1 MLQRNDD
8 GKFSSLKFAEKNQ
21 LAKQKRQE
29 KEVEDQKKKIF
40 CLIKADALNAYK
52 NMKVSEALAIRK

>member
-1 MLQRNDD
+1 MLQRNDE